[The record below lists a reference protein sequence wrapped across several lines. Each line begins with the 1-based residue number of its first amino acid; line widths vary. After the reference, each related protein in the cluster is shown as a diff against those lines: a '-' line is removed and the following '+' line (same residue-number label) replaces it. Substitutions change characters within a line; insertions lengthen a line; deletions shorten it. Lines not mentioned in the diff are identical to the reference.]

1 MKKTIKSTLVIFLAV
16 ICVLCLVSCKNTN
29 NQASLWDDAKYTAD
43 AEFGSGVTT
52 VKVEVKAEDKSV
64 TFTLKTD
71 KTVLGDALLEHKL
84 IAGEQGGYGLYIK
97 YVNGIVA
104 DYDVNQSYWAFYKN
118 GEYMMTGVDATE
130 IANGEHYELVYTK

>member
-1 MKKTIKSTLVIFLAV
+1 MKKTIKSALVIFLSV

-29 NQASLWDDAKYTAD
+29 NKPSLWGSAVYTED
-43 AEFGSGVTT
+43 TEFGTGATT

-64 TFTLKTD
+64 TFTVKTD
-71 KTVLGDALLEHKL
+71 KTVLGEALLEHKL
-84 IAGEQGGYGLYIK
+84 IAGEQGDYGLYIK
-97 YVNGIVA
+97 SVNGIVA

-118 GEYMMTGVDATE
+118 GEYMMTGVDTTK